1 MQENLGG
8 SRSNE
13 MRDQLPREPRIGHI
27 LVVYFLLLLALVPYA
42 LLNQ

>member
-1 MQENLGG
+1 MQEGG

-13 MRDQLPREPRIGHI
+13 MRDQLPEEPRIGHI
-27 LVVYFLLLLALVPYA
+27 FSGLLSLLLALVPYA